1 MQQRQI
7 ILCGKLVPMT
17 GDCLEGPQAVLIDG
31 DRIVSIDPYRGENTP
46 ENTPVLNF
54 LDHTVLPGLIDAH
67 SHLEMIHILLGNERE
82 QTSASDATLAFRSAK
97 NALANLHAG
106 ITTMR
111 LPGTKNHIDLE
122 LKRAILAGD
131 LPGPRLVVA
140 GRGIASS
147 LTENVNQITADGPD
161 AVSAAARM
169 NIGAGADFIKVFAS
183 GGTSPSLLHGSAPYL
198 SQAELAAAV
207 GVAHEFDLP
216 VAAHAYGGRA
226 IDLCLKTGVDQIEHG
241 FFAEPHQFD
250 KMAEQE
256 VWLTGT
262 LGVFLTRPGLID
274 LPGMSSGARERLL
287 IAADANVESVKQV
300 KRAGVK
306 FALGTDAIH
315 CAIVQEAIFA
325 AQAGLTNLEALAA
338 ITVNAAAVCRMEGQ
352 VGVLAVGAFADLIAV
367 HGDPLSHLDVL
378 KSPEAV
384 IKAGKIITL

>member
-1 MQQRQI
+1 MQQQQI
-7 ILCGKLVPMT
+7 ILCGNLVPMT
-17 GDCLEGPQAVLIDG
+17 GDRVEGPQAVVVNG
-31 DRIVSIDPYRGENTP
+31 DRIESITPYRGEETP
-46 ENTPVLNF
+46 KDTPVLNF
-54 LDHTVLPGLIDAH
+54 LDYTVLPGLIDAH
-67 SHLEMIHILLGNERE
+67 SHLEMLHILLGNERE
-82 QTSASDATLAFRSAK
+82 QTSASDATLALRAAK
-97 NALANLHAG
+97 NALANLRAG

-111 LPGTKNHIDLE
+111 LPGTKNHIDLA
-122 LKRAILAGD
+122 LKQAILAGD

-161 AVSAAARM
+161 AVSAAVRM

-198 SQAELAAAV
+198 SEAELAAAV
-207 GVAHEFDLP
+207 GVAQEFDLP

-226 IDLCLKTGVDQIEHG
+226 IDLCLKTGVKQIEHG
-241 FFAEPHQFD
+241 FFAEPHQFE
-250 KMAEQE
+250 KMAEQG

-274 LPGMSSGARERLL
+274 LPGMSAGARERLL
-287 IAADANVESVKQV
+287 FAAEANVESVRQV

-325 AQAGLTNLEALAA
+325 AQAGLSNFEALAA
-338 ITVNAAAVCRMEGQ
+338 ITVNAAAVCKMEGLIGAI
-352 VGVLAVGAFADLIAV
+352 VPGAFADLIAV
-367 HGDPLSHLDVL
+367 RGDPLSHLEVL
-378 KSPEAV
+378 KSPDAV
-384 IKAGKIITL
+384 IKDGKTISV